1 MQRWDGN
8 VVLGG
13 TQDRAGWG
21 SEQPDFAVD
30 VPVCCRGVGLN
41 VLEGSLP
48 IEKFYYSMKLRLLN
62 TSKTAENLK
71 HFYEILNSSSGKKK
85 KTIPWFLDSL
95 ENRFFFFFNTE
106 FEQISVLTFSE
117 KLRNHRTLWVER
129 NF

>member
-8 VVLGG
+8 VVLGD

-85 KTIPWFLDSL
+85 KDNSL
-95 ENRFFFFFNTE
+95 IFR
-106 FEQISVLTFSE
+106 
-117 KLRNHRTLWVER
+117 
-129 NF
+129 